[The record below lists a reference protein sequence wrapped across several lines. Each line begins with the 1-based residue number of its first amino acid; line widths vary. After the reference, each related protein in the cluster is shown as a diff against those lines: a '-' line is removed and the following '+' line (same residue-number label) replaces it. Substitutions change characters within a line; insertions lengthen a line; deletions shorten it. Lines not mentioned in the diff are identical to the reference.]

1 MLRLFLSALL
11 LPSPASGVV
20 VGARA
25 EWTHT
30 LRTPPPHLSDRAFP
44 AAAAKGGCEVV
55 NSKTALLLIEY
66 QNEFTTQGGKLHEA
80 VKPVMDAT
88 QMLPKSAALANAAR
102 AAGVKVFHAPIS
114 FAADASDN
122 PNKGVGILAGCAA
135 DGLFTEGS
143 WNADFHP
150 SMQPQQGDVVVRGK
164 KGLDAFPNTDLE
176 SKLLANGIETVAL
189 GGFLTNCCVESTMRT
204 AYEKGFNVIT
214 LTDATATTGEEGQ
227 AAATTGTFNMFST
240 PMTVA
245 EFQET
250 IKA

>member
-102 AAGVKVFHAPIS
+102 AAGVKVGSLYSLTHTHLSRMSHPILPTHIS
-114 FAADASDN
+114 
-122 PNKGVGILAGCAA
+122 GI
-135 DGLFTEGS
+135 
-143 WNADFHP
+143 
-150 SMQPQQGDVVVRGK
+150 V
-164 KGLDAFPNTDLE
+164 
-176 SKLLANGIETVAL
+176 
-189 GGFLTNCCVESTMRT
+189 
-204 AYEKGFNVIT
+204 
-214 LTDATATTGEEGQ
+214 
-227 AAATTGTFNMFST
+227 
-240 PMTVA
+240 
-245 EFQET
+245 
-250 IKA
+250 

>member
-80 VKPVMDAT
+80 VKPVMEAT
-88 QMLPKSAALANAAR
+88 QMLPKSAALAHAAR
-102 AAGVKVFHAPIS
+102 AAGVKVGSLYSLTHAHLSRMSHPILPTYIS
-114 FAADASDN
+114 
-122 PNKGVGILAGCAA
+122 GI
-135 DGLFTEGS
+135 
-143 WNADFHP
+143 
-150 SMQPQQGDVVVRGK
+150 V
-164 KGLDAFPNTDLE
+164 
-176 SKLLANGIETVAL
+176 
-189 GGFLTNCCVESTMRT
+189 
-204 AYEKGFNVIT
+204 
-214 LTDATATTGEEGQ
+214 
-227 AAATTGTFNMFST
+227 
-240 PMTVA
+240 
-245 EFQET
+245 
-250 IKA
+250 

>member
-102 AAGVKVFHAPIS
+102 AAGVAAPRASATSADSAASCSRHAIWLATSSSLLALS
-114 FAADASDN
+114 FASSGAFSASVI
-122 PNKGVGILAGCAA
+122 PS
-135 DGLFTEGS
+135 GS
-143 WNADFHP
+143 FASRNTLNL
-150 SMQPQQGDVVVRGK
+150 VR
-164 KGLDAFPNTDLE
+164 DPFASVP
-176 SKLLANGIETVAL
+176 
-189 GGFLTNCCVESTMRT
+189 
-204 AYEKGFNVIT
+204 
-214 LTDATATTGEEGQ
+214 
-227 AAATTGTFNMFST
+227 
-240 PMTVA
+240 
-245 EFQET
+245 
-250 IKA
+250 